1 MDSDR
6 APQANAPLLLAD
18 EDRVRLNRAWW
29 DERVPTHV
37 TDGFYDVDAF
47 LAGRPTLRPFEMGE
61 MGDVTGATLVH
72 LQCHF
77 GLDTLSWARRGA
89 AVTGV
94 DFSPNAIDAVRDL
107 AGRAGLAAEFVEA
120 NVYDA
125 VEALDRRTFDVVYTS
140 IGAIIWLPDIVR
152 WAATVAALL
161 APGGRFYMAE
171 FHPFSVVLGDEDL
184 TVVDAYF
191 DEGPI
196 LSEEPGSYAAPGAKT
211 LHDRSVTWN
220 HGLGGVV
227 TALAQAGLRIE
238 FLHEH
243 PFTLRARCAVRL
255 TTYRKPAVMHDC
267 CPGRVEVRTSPE
279 DNKRVVAEFV
289 ERCQNAHDLAFADE
303 AFHPDFVN
311 HYRPEGL
318 PIPGTDRP
326 ASGFQTFYGALLLGF
341 PDATMEINE
350 QLAERDLVATRKTFR
365 GTHLGEIWGL
375 PPSENRVELEF
386 IDIFRVRDGK
396 LIEHWTSMDLAA
408 LRRQMQAPS

>member
-1 MDSDR
+1 
-6 APQANAPLLLAD
+6 
-18 EDRVRLNRAWW
+18 
-29 DERVPTHV
+29 
-37 TDGFYDVDAF
+37 
-47 LAGRPTLRPFEMGE
+47 
-61 MGDVTGATLVH
+61 
-72 LQCHF
+72 
-77 GLDTLSWARRGA
+77 
-89 AVTGV
+89 
-94 DFSPNAIDAVRDL
+94 
-107 AGRAGLAAEFVEA
+107 
-120 NVYDA
+120 
-125 VEALDRRTFDVVYTS
+125 
-140 IGAIIWLPDIVR
+140 
-152 WAATVAALL
+152 
-161 APGGRFYMAE
+161 
-171 FHPFSVVLGDEDL
+171 
-184 TVVDAYF
+184 
-191 DEGPI
+191 
-196 LSEEPGSYAAPGAKT
+196 
-211 LHDRSVTWN
+211 
-220 HGLGGVV
+220 
-227 TALAQAGLRIE
+227 
-238 FLHEH
+238 
-243 PFTLRARCAVRL
+243 
-255 TTYRKPAVMHDC
+255 MHDC

-303 AFHPDFVN
+303 AFHPDFMN